1 MTATM
6 SLPMKRLDFSYLGIL
21 FDTLSIQ
28 VVSIEIHVKF
38 HNSGV
43 PIFVLLI
50 IITKRSGQA

>member
-38 HNSGV
+38 LNSGV

-50 IITKRSGQA
+50 NITKRSGQA